1 MSTANYRTARP
12 TPDGRTVSP
21 LAGERDRVPAPSR
34 DVPLWS
40 LLPTP
45 ASLVAAR
52 GVPGRRP
59 RPVGSVVDALPS
71 TATVRW
77 GTVGQPPGPGSVPLA
92 LPIPLEG
99 VGVAVLA
106 VLALLI
112 GSWFVRGYLRPPS
125 VEVVHNEPDLMFSDR
140 DRILLLIERHG
151 GRIRQQRIVE
161 QVEWSKA
168 KVSRLLSDLEEE
180 GIVRKVRLG
189 RENLVCLESRDPV
202 RED

>member
-1 MSTANYRTARP
+1 MN
-12 TPDGRTVSP
+12 
-21 LAGERDRVPAPSR
+21 PSR
-34 DVPLWS
+34 GVLPWS
-40 LLPTP
+40 FLPAP
-45 ASLVAAR
+45 ASLDAWAGRTRPPGLAR
-52 GVPGRRP
+52 LAVDASPSTTTARWGAVDRPP
-59 RPVGSVVDALPS
+59 RPGVF
-71 TATVRW
+71 
-77 GTVGQPPGPGSVPLA
+77 PLA
-92 LPIPLEG
+92 LPVPLEG
-99 VGVAVLA
+99 VGVAL
-106 VLALLI
+106 LALLALLV
-112 GSWFVRGYLRPPS
+112 GFWFVRGYFRPPS

-189 RENLVCLESRDPV
+189 RENLVCLESHDPV